1 MGVGPLCKLFGKT
14 RQAYYN
20 HIWHLCDKG
29 SQDDIALEMVR
40 LVRRDLPGLG
50 GHKLYKC
57 LYTPFR
63 SNSISMGRD
72 KLYALLR
79 RHKMLIDRK
88 KKRGPGTT
96 QSNHS
101 YLKYPDLTKGWE
113 PTRSNQLWVSD
124 ITYIS
129 VGYDFNYLSLIT
141 DAYSRKI
148 MGYCLHP
155 YLTAQGAVNAL
166 KMAMKERAVADPLI
180 HHSDRGVQYCCFEY
194 ILRLKKAGIKISMT
208 ENGEAY
214 ENPIAE
220 RINGILKTE
229 FKLKRV
235 FSSRSEAMLEIAK
248 SIESYNHLRPHM
260 SCNYLTPAVAHT
272 TEQPLIKRWKNCR
285 KKYNRTKEKQL
296 IL

>member
-1 MGVGPLCKLFGKT
+1 MGVGPLCRLFGKS
-14 RQAYYN
+14 RQAYYE
-20 HIWHLCDKG
+20 HIWHLNNSSD
-29 SQDDIALEMVR
+29 QEDLAVEMVR

-63 SNSISMGRD
+63 NNGINMGRD
-72 KLYALLR
+72 KLYNVLR
-79 RHKMLIDRK
+79 KHKMLIDRK
-88 KKRGPGTT
+88 KRPAPGTT
-96 QSNHS
+96 NSNHA
-101 YLKYPDLTKGWE
+101 YLKYPNLIKNFA
-113 PTRSNQLWVSD
+113 PTRSNELWVSD

-155 YLTAQGAVNAL
+155 HLSAQGAINAL
-166 KMAMKERAVADPLI
+166 KMALQVRPAPDTLK
-180 HHSDRGVQYCCFEY
+180 HHSDRGVQYCSFEY
-194 ILRLKKAGIKISMT
+194 TLRLKKAGIKISIT

-235 FSSRSEAMLEIAK
+235 FASRSDALIEVTK

-260 SCNYLTPAVAHT
+260 SCNYLTSAAAHT
-272 TEQPLIKRWKNCR
+272 AELPLVKRWKNCR
-285 KKYNRTKEKQL
+285 KKFKL
-296 IL
+296 IQKNQ